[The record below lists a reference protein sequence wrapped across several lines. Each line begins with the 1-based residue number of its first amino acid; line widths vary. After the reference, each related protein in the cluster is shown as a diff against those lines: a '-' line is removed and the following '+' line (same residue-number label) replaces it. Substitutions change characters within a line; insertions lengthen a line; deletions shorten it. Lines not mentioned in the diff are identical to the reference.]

1 MVGGTQST
9 GAKESD
15 KRAYLK
21 KEQLNMDMGKVIPLL
36 IDGWRNGSRQGK
48 FHIHSY
54 NSTSS

>member
-9 GAKESD
+9 GGD

-21 KEQLNMDMGKVIPLL
+21 KKQLNMDLGKVIPLL